1 MKVISRSLIEKELLI
16 IPNLLLPQVLSCLLS
31 TSSPFTLVKGAIH
44 GLRGLWEGWLWHIL
58 LGGYDHLRLILN
70 DGWLGK
76 APRSIV
82 ILKDIHR
89 RGHLAWVVL
98 VECSEK
104 VLLFGPLSIPL
115 RLDLML
121 DTFDLSESLVLHLIV
136 LGGFN
141 LQFLELISESSLLA
155 VHLLPELVDFFSYVM
170 LNLAANFFKDS
181 SMRHDRRSL
190 CRRRLARCKKE
201 GWGLWLIVKALV
213 WHVNG

>member
-1 MKVISRSLIEKELLI
+1 MKIISRGLIEKELLI
-16 IPNLLLPQVLSCLLS
+16 IPNLLLPQVLPCFLS
-31 TSSPFTLVKGAIH
+31 TSGALTLVKGAIQR
-44 GLRGLWEGWLWHIL
+44 LRSVWNGWLCHIL
-58 LGGYDHLRLILN
+58 LGRYDNLRLILN
-70 DGWLGK
+70 DGRLGK
-76 APRSIV
+76 APRIIV

-104 VLLFGPLSIPL
+104 VLLFGPFSIPL
-115 RLDLML
+115 RLYLML
-121 DTFDLSESLVLHLIV
+121 DTFNLSESLVLHLIV
-136 LGGFN
+136 LGSFN

-155 VHLLPELVDFFSYVM
+155 VHLLSELVDFFSYVM
-170 LNLAANFFKDS
+170 FNLAANFFKDS

-190 CRRRLARCKKE
+190 CRRMLARCKKE